1 MYDENEDLSD
11 VEEIANIR
19 GFNVEDKLESH
30 LYNSDLVQHMDGK
43 GICSTTSTAVCYFL
57 WHTAYIVRFFKNY
70 ILLFLA

>member
-43 GICSTTSTAVCYFL
+43 GMCLFVMAYCIICIQEIKLNKYVMFL
-57 WHTAYIVRFFKNY
+57 
-70 ILLFLA
+70 LLL